1 MEKIQK
7 FVDAENYYSFDE
19 AFDVLNR
26 CHKEGGVK
34 FDESVD
40 LVVKFGLDM
49 NKPDSMIKTFVDLPN
64 GNGKKNKVIVFC
76 NDVSEKE
83 LLDAGAIAVG
93 SDDLIA
99 EVASGKLSDFDKC
112 IATSSI
118 MPKLAKIAKILGP
131 KGLMPN
137 QKTGTVVSPAEAVK
151 TVSLLVK
158 GRSTLK
164 VDKDATAKMSIG
176 KVSFNK
182 EQLKANLAEVFGVI
196 KQVKPASV
204 KATYIQNIFLSTT
217 MGVAIKV
224 KVNDVSSL

>member
-7 FVDAENYYSFDE
+7 LVDAENYYSFDE
-19 AFDVLNR
+19 ALGLISE
-26 CHKEGGVK
+26 CHKVGGVK

-40 LVVKFGLDM
+40 LIVKFGLDM
-49 NKPDSMIKTFVDLPN
+49 NKPDSIIKTFVDLPN

-83 LLDAGAIAVG
+83 LLDAGAVAVG

-99 EVASGKLSDFDKC
+99 DVASGKLNDFDKC
-112 IATSSI
+112 VATSSI

-137 QKTGTVVSPAEAVK
+137 QKTGTVVSPEDAVK
-151 TVSLLVK
+151 AVSLLVK

-164 VDKDATAKMSIG
+164 VDKDASAKMSVG
-176 KVSFNK
+176 KVSFSK
-182 EQLKANLAEVFGVI
+182 EQLKANLAEVFSVI

-204 KATYIQNIFLSTT
+204 KATYIQNIFLNTT

-224 KVNDVSSL
+224 KVNDIGSL

>member
-1 MEKIQK
+1 M
-7 FVDAENYYSFDE
+7 VNADNYYSFDE
-19 AFDVLNR
+19 AFDIINKCREVA
-26 CHKEGGVK
+26 GVK

-40 LVVKFGLDM
+40 LVIKFGLDM

-76 NDVSEKE
+76 NDVAEKD
-83 LLDAGAIAVG
+83 LLEAGAVAVG
-93 SDDLIA
+93 GDDLIA
-99 EVASGKLSDFDKC
+99 DVASGKLTDFDKC
-112 IATSSI
+112 VATSSI

-137 QKTGTVVSPAEAVK
+137 QKTGTVVSPEEAVK
-151 TVSLLVK
+151 AVSLLVK

-164 VDKDATAKMSIG
+164 VDKDASAKMSVG
-176 KVSFNK
+176 KVSFDK
-182 EQLKANLAEVFGVI
+182 QQLKANLAEVFSVV

-204 KATYIQNIFLSTT
+204 KATYIQNIFLNTT

-224 KVNDVSSL
+224 KVNDISSL

>member
-1 MEKIQK
+1 MESIRKL
-7 FVDAENYYSFDE
+7 VNADNYYSFDE
-19 AFDVLNR
+19 AFDIINKCREVA
-26 CHKEGGVK
+26 GVK

-40 LVVKFGLDM
+40 LVIKFGLDM

-76 NDVSEKE
+76 NDVAEKD
-83 LLDAGAIAVG
+83 LLEAGAVAVG
-93 SDDLIA
+93 GDDLIA
-99 EVASGKLSDFDKC
+99 DVASGKLTDFDKC
-112 IATSSI
+112 VATSSI

-137 QKTGTVVSPAEAVK
+137 QKTGTVVSPEEAVK
-151 TVSLLVK
+151 AVSLLVK

-164 VDKDATAKMSIG
+164 VDKDASAKMSVG
-176 KVSFNK
+176 KVSFDK
-182 EQLKANLAEVFGVI
+182 QQLKANLAEVFSVV

-204 KATYIQNIFLSTT
+204 KATYIQNIFLNTT

-224 KVNDVSSL
+224 KVNDISSL